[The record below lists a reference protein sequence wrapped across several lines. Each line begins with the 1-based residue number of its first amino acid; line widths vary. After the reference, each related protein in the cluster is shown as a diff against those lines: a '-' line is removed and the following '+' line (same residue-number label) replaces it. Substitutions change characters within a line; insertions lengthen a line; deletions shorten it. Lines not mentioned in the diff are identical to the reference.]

1 MADDFRQR
9 MELKLE
15 LMRLYEES
23 GFSREG
29 TALAL
34 NVTLG
39 QLRGWLSG
47 REQVEAYLQSGQ
59 VPTSNTNAPSDHIV
73 EKLKNEIR
81 NVRLDL
87 AHRVLQNARNKE
99 AIAPLT
105 RQEFEHGWKHVPNAD
120 EPNVA
125 HQIAGNASEEI
136 RESSGKH
143 YVPVIGRSGTLGFVS
158 STSGEHLLETA
169 WLQYQAWLRQSPYSA
184 ESFDRIDF
192 IEKFL
197 KAKQQY
203 RDLFTAFNLTHPE
216 VSRIMSLGVEPDEDN
231 YVQTKGRSMAASF
244 ATYAYPRF
252 PPKDMVYVLQ
262 RALQSWAA
270 DTLHSFDVQA
280 TGGEPNQLYIPKPE
294 VPVEELMHASTYMLA
309 LNSEMIKKL
318 KAITSKHKID
328 PARYTELPEVLA
340 TKL

>member
-1 MADDFRQR
+1 M
-9 MELKLE
+9 
-15 LMRLYEES
+15 
-23 GFSREG
+23 
-29 TALAL
+29 
-34 NVTLG
+34 
-39 QLRGWLSG
+39 
-47 REQVEAYLQSGQ
+47 
-59 VPTSNTNAPSDHIV
+59 
-73 EKLKNEIR
+73 
-81 NVRLDL
+81 
-87 AHRVLQNARNKE
+87 
-99 AIAPLT
+99 
-105 RQEFEHGWKHVPNAD
+105 
-120 EPNVA
+120 
-125 HQIAGNASEEI
+125 
-136 RESSGKH
+136 
-143 YVPVIGRSGTLGFVS
+143 IGRSGTLGFVS